1 MLYQIGSQV
10 IFLCLECLPLM
21 MNIFLKPQIPIKNFD
36 VIHKENIIKKHEI
49 LNLYNESHI

>member
-1 MLYQIGSQV
+1 M
-10 IFLCLECLPLM
+10 IFFMPGVFAFDDEH
-21 MNIFLKPQIPIKNFD
+21 FLKPQIPVKNFD

>member
-1 MLYQIGSQV
+1 
-10 IFLCLECLPLM
+10 M